1 MMKLCCKG
9 DDADVGEGDRHPPG
23 IGIDDIYD
31 ERRRDRLQIEK
42 VVGLKRAWQKRGYG
56 QW

>member
-9 DDADVGEGDRHPPG
+9 DDADVGERDRRPPG

-42 VVGLKRAWQKRGYG
+42 VVGLKRAWQKRGHG